1 MPGVLGHALV
11 AAHRGDTGNC
21 REVLVEEARARGSPP
36 GVLRESLE
44 LWQEDRRLELG
55 QSIVPA
61 ENLVLVPGAAGHAPD
76 VSIGP
81 APFEYVA
88 PIGDDRASFT
98 GGDVLA
104 GLKAEGA

>member
-21 REVLVEEARARGSPP
+21 REVLVEVARARGSPT
-36 GVLRESLE
+36 GVLGESLE

-61 ENLVLVPGAAGHAPD
+61 ENLVLVPGATGHAPD
-76 VSIGP
+76 VSVGP
-81 APFEYVA
+81 APLEDITPFVTTA
-88 PIGDDRASFT
+88 PPSPAVTFLL
-98 GGDVLA
+98 V
-104 GLKAEGA
+104 